1 MKRGILLFFCSG
13 DLRSPAAATG
23 RRYSCAMLMLACA
36 LQLTAQAATDPRAT
50 LEAGRTAY
58 GAKQFEEARQAF
70 EQAATNA
77 VAQQLDPAVARYNA
91 AAADYR
97 LGQMDAAADRLAEA
111 LRTGDLRLQ
120 QKAWF
125 NRGDT
130 LLGRMGALEQQG
142 KLDDAQ
148 KAAKEAA
155 THFEQ
160 AILLDP
166 ADADAK
172 VNYELCLQLQQ
183 ELEKKK
189 KEQEEQQKK
198 DQDKKD
204 QDKKNQDK
212 DKDKKDQQGQQKPD
226 AGQDKDKDKPQDQQQ
241 PKPDQQQQ
249 QQQAA
254 QGEKKDGEMTP
265 EEAMQLL
272 NAMRQEEQA
281 NRDKMRL
288 NLGQP
293 EPVEK
298 DW

>member
-1 MKRGILLFFCSG
+1 M
-13 DLRSPAAATG
+13 
-23 RRYSCAMLMLACA
+23 
-36 LQLTAQAATDPRAT
+36 
-50 LEAGRTAY
+50 
-58 GAKQFEEARQAF
+58 
-70 EQAATNA
+70 
-77 VAQQLDPAVARYNA
+77 
-91 AAADYR
+91 
-97 LGQMDAAADRLAEA
+97 A
-111 LRTGDLRLQ
+111 LRTGDLKLQ

-125 NRGDT
+125 NRGDA
-130 LLGRMGALEQQG
+130 LLGRMGGLEQQG
-142 KLDDAQ
+142 KLEDAQ
-148 KAAKEAA
+148 KAAAEAA
-155 THFEQ
+155 TQFEQ

-189 KEQEEQQKK
+189 QEQQKQDQQKK

-204 QDKKNQDK
+204 QDKNK
-212 DKDKKDQQGQQKPD
+212 DKDKQGQPDQQKKPD
-226 AGQDKDKDKPQDQQQ
+226 AGQDKDKDKSQQQ
-241 PKPDQQQQ
+241 PKPDEQQQ

-254 QGEKKDGEMTP
+254 QGAKKDGEMTP
-265 EEAMQLL
+265 EEAKQLL

-281 NRDKMRL
+281 NREKMRL

>member
-1 MKRGILLFFCSG
+1 MKRCLL
-13 DLRSPAAATG
+13 LAA
-23 RRYSCAMLMLACA
+23 LALSA
-36 LQLTAQAATDPRAT
+36 HAATDPRAT
-50 LEAGRTAY
+50 LKA
-58 GAKQFEEARQAF
+58 GAKAYDTNNFEAAQQAF

-77 VAQQLDPAVARYNA
+77 AAQQLDPAVARYNA

-97 LGQMDAAADRLAEA
+97 LGKMDAAADRLAEA
-111 LRTGDLRLQ
+111 LRTGDLKLQ

-125 NRGDT
+125 NRGDA
-130 LLGRMGALEQQG
+130 LLGRMGGLEQHG
-142 KLDDAQ
+142 KLEDAQ
-148 KAAKEAA
+148 KAAVEAA
-155 THFEQ
+155 TQFEQ

-172 VNYELCLQLQQ
+172 VNYELSLQLQQ

-189 KEQEEQQKK
+189 QEQQKQDQKKK

-204 QDKKNQDK
+204 QDKNK
-212 DKDKKDQQGQQKPD
+212 DKQGQQDQQKKPD

-241 PKPDQQQQ
+241 PKPDEQQQ

-254 QGEKKDGEMTP
+254 QGAKKDGEMTP
-265 EEAMQLL
+265 DEAKQLL

-281 NRDKMRL
+281 NREKMRL

>member
-1 MKRGILLFFCSG
+1 MKRFLYGVAFI
-13 DLRSPAAATG
+13 AAFSAH
-23 RRYSCAMLMLACA
+23 
-36 LQLTAQAATDPRAT
+36 AATDPRDALT
-50 LEAGRTAY
+50 AGAKAY
-58 GAKQFEEARQAF
+58 GAKQFNVAEQAF
-70 EQAATNA
+70 AQAATNA
-77 VAQQLDPAVARYNA
+77 AAEKLDPAVARYNSA
-91 AAADYR
+91 AAAYR
-97 LGQMDAAADRLAEA
+97 LGQMDVAADRLAEA
-111 LRTGDLRLQ
+111 LRTGDLKLQ

-125 NRGDT
+125 NRGDA
-130 LLGRMGALEQQG
+130 LLGRMNAQEQQG
-142 KLDDAQ
+142 KLEDAQ
-148 KAAKEAA
+148 KTAQEAA

-166 ADADAK
+166 TDADAK

-189 KEQEEQQKK
+189 QEQQKQQDQQKK
-198 DQDKKD
+198 DQDK
-204 QDKKNQDK
+204 DK
-212 DKDKKDQQGQQKPD
+212 DKDKNKQDQQDKQQQKPEP
-226 AGQDKDKDKPQDQQQ
+226 GKDKDKDKDKDEDKDKQDQQKSKSDEQ
-241 PKPDQQQQ
+241 KKQE
-249 QQQAA
+249 QQAA
-254 QGEKKDGEMTP
+254 QAAKKDGEMTP

>member
-1 MKRGILLFFCSG
+1 MRSFLRISCSG
-13 DLRSPAAATG
+13 DLRSPSAATG
-23 RRYSCAMLMLACA
+23 RRYSCALLLAFAC
-36 LQLTAQAATDPRAT
+36 QLSARAATDPRAA
-50 LEAGRTAY
+50 LEAGTKAY
-58 GAKQFEEARQAF
+58 GAKQFEAARQAF

-77 VAQQLDPAVARYNA
+77 AAHQLDPAVARYNA

-97 LGQMDAAADRLAEA
+97 LGQLDAAADRLAEA
-111 LRTGDLRLQ
+111 LRTGDLQLQ

-125 NRGDT
+125 NRGDVM
-130 LLGRMGALEQQG
+130 LGRMGQLEQQG
-142 KLDDAQ
+142 KLEDAQ
-148 KAAKEAA
+148 KAAAEAA
-155 THFEQ
+155 TQFEQ

-189 KEQEEQQKK
+189 QEQQQKQDK
-198 DQDKKD
+198 DKKD
-204 QDKKNQDK
+204 QDKQKQDKDK
-212 DKDKKDQQGQQKPD
+212 DKDKKDQQDQQKKPE
-226 AGQDKDKDKPQDQQQ
+226 AGQDKDKDKDQQQ
-241 PKPDQQQQ
+241 SKPDEKQQ

-254 QGEKKDGEMTP
+254 QAEKKDGEMTP
-265 EEAMQLL
+265 DEAKQLL

-281 NRDKMRL
+281 NREKMRL

>member
-1 MKRGILLFFCSG
+1 
-13 DLRSPAAATG
+13 
-23 RRYSCAMLMLACA
+23 MLMLACA
-36 LQLTAQAATDPRAT
+36 FRLAASAATDPRAT
-50 LEAGRTAY
+50 LDAGTKAY
-58 GAKQFEEARQAF
+58 GAKQFEEARQSF